1 MIPGFYDETKTNFG
15 RLMKGNKKSLAKTP
29 LGSQSKPL
37 REIRSELEQKKEI
50 LRLKKEM
57 DEKLEIQAKLAEL

>member
-29 LGSQSKPL
+29 LGS
-37 REIRSELEQKKEI
+37 
-50 LRLKKEM
+50 
-57 DEKLEIQAKLAEL
+57 